1 MCTSFH
7 HIDVIL
13 TSCTNVM
20 HVKWRAMTTFFNRI
34 DIMYMYVM
42 HVKDRGKCSNI
53 FILLTPI
60 TYDMNVK
67 WGGDVNKILS

>member
-1 MCTSFH
+1 
-7 HIDVIL
+7 
-13 TSCTNVM
+13 
-20 HVKWRAMTTFFNRI
+20 
-34 DIMYMYVM
+34 MYMYVM

-67 WGGDVNKILS
+67 WGGGMLTKFYRRTFYINNVVFGIRRVSTLTNSLGFVFN